1 MDAPGGESTLPAC
14 PESHGNAAPLS
25 VRRMPPLGAMLIFVA
40 MAVATA
46 WFIHDFAS
54 NILVAD
60 QWDDVNILRSAHDGT
75 LTLGTLWAQH
85 TENRILFPN
94 LVVLLLGYTTHLN
107 VIVEDFLAEPSGAP
121 PPFS

>member
-1 MDAPGGESTLPAC
+1 MDAPGGEFTLPAC

-25 VRRMPPLGAMLIFVA
+25 VRRMPPLGAMLIFVP

-46 WFIHDFAS
+46 WFIHDFPS

-60 QWDDVNILRSAHDGT
+60 QWDDVNILRSAHDGS

-94 LVVLLLGYTTHLN
+94 VVVLVLGY
-107 VIVEDFLAEPSGAP
+107 
-121 PPFS
+121 